1 MKDLFRVLLIKGIVW
16 LCRFID
22 WRERREERYLAFE
35 QDW

>member
-1 MKDLFRVLLIKGIVW
+1 MKSLFKSLVVMGIVW

-22 WRERREERYLAFE
+22 WRERREQRSLAFS

>member
-1 MKDLFRVLLIKGIVW
+1 MRDLIRMLVIKGIVW

-22 WRERREERYLAFE
+22 WRERREMRHLALE